1 MLEIFQVLDNHA
13 GKAIGLDVS
22 EWENQLVDVDTLK
35 INIPFTLFSFGPPGN
50 DRLDKQFDENW
61 RGAKSSNLIREPI
74 TYRPNENSL
83 EAATH

>member
-1 MLEIFQVLDNHA
+1 MLEIYQVLDNHA

-50 DRLDKQFDENW
+50 DRLDKQFDENL
-61 RGAKSSNLIREPI
+61 APK
-74 TYRPNENSL
+74 
-83 EAATH
+83 AATLSGSLSLIVLTKIH